1 MSHPRI
7 AVLQGAQLPSHV
19 TPDMVHS
26 DVLYADETMLV
37 AELNARGA
45 RAEQVPW
52 KGNGSD
58 WGPFDAAIIRA
69 TFDYIDDRDGFL
81 GTLTAMEAA
90 GCRVFNPLEVVRW
103 NSDKRYLVEI
113 GSRGI
118 ATVPTW
124 LAGRDAPDAIL
135 ASLEKLGTE
144 EAVLKPAVG
153 AGGAGVRRVAVRD
166 VEQALAPGLLVQ
178 PLLESIL
185 TEGEWSFVYVDGAFS
200 HTLRKLPADGDY
212 RVQEIFGGSL
222 ALAEASA
229 ADRAAADAIH
239 AQLPPG
245 LLYARLDLARLDGHL
260 VVMELELIEPVLSF
274 DLKPEAASRLADA
287 LLARLA

>member
-1 MSHPRI
+1 M
-7 AVLQGAQLPSHV
+7 LQGAQLPSHV
-19 TPDMVHS
+19 TPDMLHS
-26 DVLYADETMLV
+26 DVLYADEAMLV

-45 RAEQVPW
+45 RAEQLPW

-58 WGPFDAAIIRA
+58 WGAYDAAIIRA

-81 GTLTAMEAA
+81 GTLAAMEAA

-103 NSDKRYLVEI
+103 NSDKRYLLEI
-113 GSRGI
+113 ASKGI

-124 LAGRDAPDAIL
+124 LAGCDAPDAIRG
-135 ASLEKLGTE
+135 SLEELGAE

-153 AGGAGVRRVAVRD
+153 AGGAGVRRVAVRE

-178 PLLESIL
+178 PLLESVM

-229 ADRAAADAIH
+229 ADRRAADAIH
-239 AQLPPG
+239 SALPAG
-245 LLYARLDLARLDGHL
+245 LLYARLDLARVGGTLA
-260 VVMELELIEPVLSF
+260 VMELELIEPVLSF
-274 DLKPEAASRLADA
+274 DLMPQAASRLADA